1 MNEEL
6 KQIITGLI
14 LFAVLIAI
22 AMFVAGKKND
32 ADMSS
37 DYESQEGQYYEG
49 GGVGHPLW
57 NK

>member
-22 AMFVAGKKND
+22 AMFIAGGKND
-32 ADMSS
+32 ADVSS
-37 DYESQEGQYYEG
+37 DYENQEGQYYEG

-57 NK
+57 K